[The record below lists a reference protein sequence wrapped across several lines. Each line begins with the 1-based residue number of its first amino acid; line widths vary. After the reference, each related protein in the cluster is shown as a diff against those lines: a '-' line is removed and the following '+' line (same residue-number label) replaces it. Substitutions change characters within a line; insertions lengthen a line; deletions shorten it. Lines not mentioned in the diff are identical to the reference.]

1 MQVSKWVIKNK
12 KHFSFKINCSQTL
25 LWILK
30 FFKYSTE
37 YFVPLYIILLQ
48 HRDSDG
54 ENIDLRFSILTA
66 TVVTASAEH
75 NPYAVALTTFPNA
88 PEPRVLPSNKHK
100 KQTLTFHSCSKNEN
114 SRCTFALLHILSYQ
128 SAVSAWGTPIWS
140 HMAAGW
146 GQYIYDCFHGQSR
159 WPSTESGTLVSV
171 KVWRGE
177 KKWRQIS
184 FSLFVVF
191 DCIAHILLQRCTL
204 VVSPSLDFPPDD
216 PTADAW
222 ATSQGVWLIWEQ

>member
-1 MQVSKWVIKNK
+1 M
-12 KHFSFKINCSQTL
+12 FSL
-25 LWILK
+25 
-30 FFKYSTE
+30 FKYSTE

-100 KQTLTFHSCSKNEN
+100 KQTLTFHSCCKNDN
-114 SRCTFALLHILSYQ
+114 SRCTFALLHTLSYQ

-146 GQYIYDCFHGQSR
+146 GQYIYGCFHGQSR

-184 FSLFVVF
+184 FPGLFVVF
-191 DCIAHILLQRCTL
+191 DCIAHIPFHVALLQRCTL